1 MDPIEKMSSRIIAL
15 DYGQRRIGVAVSD
28 ELGFTAQAQPT
39 FIVKSDS
46 DALDQ
51 IGEFIGNYSGV
62 TFVLGLPLNQL
73 GEVGPAAEKVKQF
86 GEKLNLR
93 FPNIESVDYFDE
105 RFTSKQA
112 ERTLREMNKK
122 PSRNKEKID
131 SLSAVF
137 ILQGYLELQETKKIG
152 FLSR

>member
-1 MDPIEKMSSRIIAL
+1 MNSVEKMITRIIAL
-15 DYGQRRIGVAVSD
+15 DYGERRVGVAVSD

-39 FIVKSDS
+39 IIVKNDS
-46 DALDQ
+46 DAASK
-51 IGEFIGNYSGV
+51 IGEIIGNY
-62 TFVLGLPLNQL
+62 TCATIVLGLPLDLL
-73 GEVGPAAEKVKQF
+73 GKEGPAAIKVKQF
-86 GEKLNLR
+86 GEKLKSS
-93 FPNIESVDYFDE
+93 FPEIISVDYFDE

-137 ILQGYLELQETKKIG
+137 ILQGYLDLQEAKKAV
-152 FLSR
+152 FK